1 MKIDLA
7 FPVLPPTLDGIGD
20 HTAHLARALVAEG
33 CTVRVLTAQEEC
45 PSLNDIGVKHAFTY
59 PPRRGVCALAD
70 AVLANPPD
78 WLFLQFNQFS
88 YGRWGLNPFLPLTL
102 RRIRQSPHGPRI
114 AVMFHEDF
122 VPVTNWKNAIMTT
135 WQRGQFWMLGRQA
148 DQVFFSIDPWARR
161 YRSWFPGTPIHHL
174 PVGSNM
180 PRVDA
185 DRQRVRAELGIH
197 PDTFVLGVFG
207 SLHHSR
213 LIAPI
218 RQVAVAMNEVT
229 DQFQFLY
236 VGPHG
241 NRFRRALDGWP
252 IRNAGRLP
260 AEYVSRHLRA
270 MDVHLTPFID
280 GVSTRRG
287 SFMAG
292 LQHGV
297 PTVAT
302 RGPLTDSLLADR
314 DGDAFLLAPVAA
326 SNRFAEHV
334 MTLWQQPKRRLA
346 LGHAGQRLYDE
357 RFTFEAAAQ
366 TIMDLLCEGIATQT
380 TDVDLSVD
388 R

>member
-1 MKIDLA
+1 
-7 FPVLPPTLDGIGD
+7 
-20 HTAHLARALVAEG
+20 
-33 CTVRVLTAQEEC
+33 
-45 PSLNDIGVKHAFTY
+45 
-59 PPRRGVCALAD
+59 
-70 AVLANPPD
+70 VLANPPD
-78 WLFLQFNQFS
+78 WLFVQFNQFS

-102 RRIRQSPHGPRI
+102 RRIRRSAHAPRI

-122 VPVTNWKNAIMTT
+122 VPVTSWQNAIMTT

-161 YRSWFPGTPIHHL
+161 YRSWFPDTPVHHL

-185 DRQRVRAELGIH
+185 DRQRVRAALGID

-213 LIAPI
+213 LIRPI
-218 RQVAVAMNEVT
+218 RQAAAALDEVT

-241 NRFRRALDGWP
+241 DRFCRVFDGWP
-252 IRNAGRLP
+252 VQNAGRLP
-260 AEYVSRHLRA
+260 AEDVSRHLRA

-314 DGDAFLLAPVAA
+314 DGEAFLLAPVDA
-326 SNRFAEHV
+326 SVQFAEHV
-334 MTLWQQPKRRLA
+334 VNLWSNPERRRAMGKAGRA
-346 LGHAGQRLYDE
+346 LYETHF
-357 RFTFEAAAQ
+357 RFDAIAAKLLSSLESGT
-366 TIMDLLCEGIATQT
+366 TI
-380 TDVDLSVD
+380 
-388 R
+388 